1 MSPIPAVG
9 AVAAAASTSPNVL
22 WYVTRGTAFVSLSLL
37 TLSVAGGI
45 LNSVRWRSDSWPR
58 FAVQQVHRN
67 GSLLGVAFLTVHVV
81 TAVVDPFAKLKV
93 TDALIP
99 FTSGYRP
106 LWLGF
111 GVIAMEMLVALVITS
126 LLRGRLGFR
135 TWRAVHWLAYIC
147 WPIALVHGMGTG
159 TDTRTAWGLFI
170 DVVCA
175 GVVLVAVVWRIS
187 DGWPRAAGVRSA
199 SMALTSAS
207 ALVIGAWAV
216 HGPLKA
222 GWARAAGTPEALLAA
237 QNSTGQ
243 ASRPSPSGPAA
254 PTPAPT
260 PAPPTLVAGLRDR
273 LNGSAT
279 QDQGGGLRV
288 DLADQT
294 NPSVHLLVVLTADQ
308 QATLTVTRSGAQVC
322 QVPAQVARGVSAV
335 CGNVVVRLALE
346 QADDGGVVGEMT
358 TRAAE

>member
-1 MSPIPAVG
+1 MSPLPAVG

-22 WYVTRGTAFVSLSLL
+22 WYVTRGTAFVSLALL

-67 GSLLGVAFLTVHVV
+67 GSLLGVAFVAVHVV
-81 TAVVDPFAKLKV
+81 TAVVDPFAKLRV

-99 FTSGYRP
+99 FTSSYRP

-111 GVIAMEMLVALVITS
+111 GVIAMELLVALVITS
-126 LLRGRLGFR
+126 LVRGRLGFR
-135 TWRAVHWLAYIC
+135 AWRAVHWLAYVC

-159 TDTRTAWGLFI
+159 TDTRTAWGLLL
-170 DVVCA
+170 DVACA

-187 DGWPRAAGVRSA
+187 DGWPRAAGVRSL
-199 SMALTSAS
+199 SMAVTSA
-207 ALVIGAWAV
+207 ATLVIGAWAV
-216 HGPLKA
+216 QGPLRA
-222 GWARAAGTPEALLAA
+222 GWARAAGTPEALLAV
-237 QNSTGQ
+237 QNGT
-243 ASRPSPSGPAA
+243 A
-254 PTPAPT
+254 PAPGGKT
-260 PAPPTLVAGLRDR
+260 APAPSPPTLVAGLRDR

-294 NPSVHLLVVLTADQ
+294 NSGIHLLVVLDASQ
-308 QATLTVTRSGAQVC
+308 QATLTVTRDGAQVC
-322 QVPAQVARGVSAV
+322 QVPAQVDRGVSAV
-335 CGNVVVRLALE
+335 CGSVVVRLAL
-346 QADDGGVVGEMT
+346 QQSDDGGVFGEMT
-358 TRAAE
+358 TGAAG